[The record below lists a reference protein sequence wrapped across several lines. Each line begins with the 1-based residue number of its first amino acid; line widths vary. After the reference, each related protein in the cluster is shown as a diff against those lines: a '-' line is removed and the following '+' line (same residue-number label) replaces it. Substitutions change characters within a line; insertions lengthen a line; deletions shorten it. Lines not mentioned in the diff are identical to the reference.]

1 MYSLNIANQF
11 IFSESTNKISAF
23 TTNTPKKIMSTKST
37 TLSTSTTPKPMTT
50 ETITTTRPLYNLYK
64 KDELSLYEK
73 QVMKLQSL
81 LSGPQGD
88 IRSVLLQETVLK
100 LLPNLK
106 KMNTMVRLEDALTG

>member
-1 MYSLNIANQF
+1 MR
-11 IFSESTNKISAF
+11 
-23 TTNTPKKIMSTKST
+23 TKST
-37 TLSTSTTPKPMTT
+37 TLTTSTTPKPMTT
-50 ETITTTRPLYNLYK
+50 ETITTTRPLYKKKK

-100 LLPNLK
+100 LLPNCLLYSHVK
-106 KMNTMVRLEDALTG
+106 SLLIFKYTGCFNSICPK